1 MDLDI
6 QIPSMKPRGTGNR
19 QLFVLGLSLSSITS
33 VSFLPDRG
41 RRGQVAV
48 LTKEK
53 VVDQWDICQFT
64 FVVFPAAEQNIGI
77 ESPAIMR
84 RRGERIS

>member
-6 QIPSMKPRGTGNR
+6 QIP
-19 QLFVLGLSLSSITS
+19 SITS